1 MTPTKLFTRL
11 VLTAV
16 LCAPLSLPLR
26 GQAAS
31 AQVLAAPRA
40 IVIDGRSAD
49 WPSPNL
55 VRDAKSGASFAFL
68 NDGRDLYILMV
79 VDQLETRESLESSG
93 LSVLARVGRSKSRR
107 GVLFLKR
114 PVPAETYIRWHESQG
129 AYMTAEEKT
138 KLRDLPE
145 HDLLLTF
152 AIGPTG
158 SIYGPLHR
166 LRDSEPPGFGVLELD
181 GRATYELRIPLASP
195 DLVPGGLGARPGDP
209 VRVTFE
215 WGGKARKLQG
225 TKAVRETPPAEKG
238 DLSGS
243 GETWAQEFL
252 NTFDSL
258 SRPTMD
264 TKRFKITI
272 EVGLAEAK

>member
-1 MTPTKLFTRL
+1 MAPTTLFSRL
-11 VLTAV
+11 ALTAA
-16 LCAPLSLPLR
+16 LIGPLLIPLH
-26 GQAAS
+26 GQSAA
-31 AQVLAAPRA
+31 AQALAAPRA

-55 VRDAKSGASFAFL
+55 IRDAKSGAVFAFL
-68 NDGRDLYILMV
+68 NDGRDLYILMI
-79 VDQLETRESLESSG
+79 VDRLETRESLESSG
-93 LSVLARVGRSKSRR
+93 LTVLSRVGRSKSSR

-129 AYMTAEEKT
+129 ADLTAAEKA

-158 SIYGPLHR
+158 SVHGPLRR
-166 LRDSEPPGFGVLELD
+166 LRDSEPPGFGALELD

-209 VRVTFE
+209 IRVSFE

-225 TKAVRETPPAEKG
+225 TKATRETPPSEKG

-258 SRPTMD
+258 SRPSTG
-264 TKRFKITI
+264 TKRFKVTI

>member
-1 MTPTKLFTRL
+1 MPSTALFARL
-11 VLTAV
+11 VLAAA
-16 LCAPLSLPLR
+16 LCAPLSLPLH
-26 GQAAS
+26 GQSAA

-40 IVIDGRSAD
+40 IVIDGQSAD

-55 VRDAKSGASFAFL
+55 VRDAKSGAAFAFL
-68 NDGRDLYILMV
+68 NDGRDLYILMII
-79 VDQLETRESLESSG
+79 DRPETRESLESSG
-93 LSVLARVGRSKSRR
+93 LSVLARVGRSKSSR
-107 GVLFLKR
+107 GVLFLTR

-129 AYMTAEEKT
+129 VYLTAEEKA

-158 SIYGPLHR
+158 SVYGPLRR
-166 LRDSEPPGFGVLELD
+166 LRDSEPPGFGALELD

-225 TKAVRETPPAEKG
+225 TKAVRETPPGEKG

-252 NTFDSL
+252 NAFDSL
-258 SRPTMD
+258 SRPSMD
-264 TKRFKITI
+264 TRRFKVAI
-272 EVGLAEAK
+272 EVELAEAK

>member
-1 MTPTKLFTRL
+1 MTPTTLFTRL
-11 VLTAV
+11 ALTAAFGGSF
-16 LCAPLSLPLR
+16 LLPLH
-26 GQAAS
+26 GQSAA
-31 AQVLAAPRA
+31 AQVLAAPGA

-55 VRDAKSGASFAFL
+55 VRDAKSGAAFAFL
-68 NDGRDLYILMV
+68 NDGRDLYILMI
-79 VDQLETRESLESSG
+79 VDRPETRASLESSG
-93 LSVLARVGRSKSRR
+93 LSVLARVGRSKSAR

-129 AYMTAEEKT
+129 VDLTAEEKA

-158 SIYGPLHR
+158 STFGPLRR
-166 LRDSEPPGFGVLELD
+166 LRDSEPPGFGALEQD
-181 GRATYELRIPLASP
+181 GRASYELRIPLASP
-195 DLVPGGLGARPGDP
+195 DLVPGGLGARPGDLL
-209 VRVTFE
+209 RVTFE
-215 WGGKARKLQG
+215 WGGAARKIRG
-225 TKAVRETPPAEKG
+225 AKAIRETPPAEKS

-252 NTFDSL
+252 NAFDSL
-258 SRPTMD
+258 SRPSLG
-264 TKRFKITI
+264 TKRFKVAI
-272 EVGLAEAK
+272 EVGLAEAR